1 MISRASDGM
10 KVTVSSVV
18 ATTGTVLLVMPV
30 PSSVSSGCSSCII
43 IALYQSNHKNVPQD
57 THINNI
63 YALSTISNLVT
74 GP

>member
-10 KVTVSSVV
+10 KVTVSPVV

-57 THINNI
+57 THK
-63 YALSTISNLVT
+63 
-74 GP
+74 